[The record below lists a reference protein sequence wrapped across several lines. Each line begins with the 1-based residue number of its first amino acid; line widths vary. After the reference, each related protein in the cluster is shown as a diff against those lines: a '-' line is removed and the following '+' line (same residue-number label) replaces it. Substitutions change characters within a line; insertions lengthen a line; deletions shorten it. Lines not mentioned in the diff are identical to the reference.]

1 LSDDISDDMP
11 DDPSGDHP
19 EAVSDDLPDDGLRFP
34 FEHPRLFDP
43 PPEWRQLRGGCPVAR
58 AQLPTGDRA
67 WLVTRYED
75 VRAVLNDPRLS
86 RAAATRPDAP
96 RLGPAR
102 PEPDSIMA
110 MDPPDHTRLRRLLAP
125 AFTGRQAELLRPRI
139 TRTTE
144 RLLDGMAEIGPPVDL
159 VEHLARPLP
168 IITICELLGVPDG
181 DRESFKEWT
190 DAALTLA
197 PHAVGTVTGARQRL
211 ADYLRHLI
219 AEKQQTPGDDLLGT
233 LIAARDGDRLRP
245 AELVTVAATLITA
258 GYHTVANS
266 LSNSVLA
273 LLRHPGQLDPLRG
286 VEFPAAAVEELL
298 RWTPG
303 PVSGG
308 TIRIATEEL
317 KIGSTVVR
325 PGEAVIPS
333 TASANRDA
341 DMFPGPDVLDLGRTE
356 NRHIAFGHGIHRC
369 LGAPLARVELQ
380 VAFGALLRRFPGLRL
395 AVAEEELTW
404 GAGMIRGLSSL
415 PVAW

>member
-1 LSDDISDDMP
+1 LSDDIP
-11 DDPSGDHP
+11 GAVPGDNP
-19 EAVSDDLPDDGLRFP
+19 GEDLRFP
-34 FEHPRLFDP
+34 FEHSRLFDP
-43 PPEWRQLRGGCPVAR
+43 PPEWRRLREGCPVAH
-58 AQLPTGDRA
+58 AELPTGDRA

-86 RAAATRPDAP
+86 RAATTRPEAP

-125 AFTGRQAELLRPRI
+125 AFTGRQAERLRPRI
-139 TRTTE
+139 ARTAE
-144 RLLDGMAEIGPPVDL
+144 RLLDDMAEIGPPVDL

-168 IITICELLGVPDG
+168 IITICELLGVPDR

-197 PHAVGTVTGARQRL
+197 PHATGTVTAARQRL

-233 LIAARDGDRLRP
+233 LIAARDEDRLRP

-266 LSNSVLA
+266 LANSVLG
-273 LLRHPGQLDPLRG
+273 LLRHPEQLDPLRG
-286 VEFPAAAVEELL
+286 AEEFPAAAVEELL

-308 TIRIATEEL
+308 TIRIAAEEL

-341 DMFPGPDVLDLGRTE
+341 DAFENPDALDLSRVA

-395 AVAEEELTW
+395 AVPEEELTW
-404 GAGMIRGLSSL
+404 GSGMLRGVSRL

>member
-1 LSDDISDDMP
+1 MSDDIP
-11 DDPSGDHP
+11 D
-19 EAVSDDLPDDGLRFP
+19 EGLRFP
-34 FEHPRLFDP
+34 FETSRLFDP
-43 PPEWRQLRGGCPVAR
+43 PAEWRLLRESCPVAR
-58 AQLPTGDRA
+58 ADLPTGDRA

-86 RAAATRPDAP
+86 RAATTRPDAP

-125 AFTGRQAELLRPRI
+125 AFTGRQAERLRPRI
-139 TRTTE
+139 ARTAE
-144 RLLDGMAEIGPPVDL
+144 RLLDDMAEIGPPVDL

-168 IITICELLGVPDG
+168 IITICELLGVPDE

-197 PHAVGTVTGARQRL
+197 PHAAGAVTGARERL

-233 LIAARDGDRLRP
+233 LIAARDEDRLRP

-266 LSNSVLA
+266 LANSVLA

-286 VEFPAAAVEELL
+286 GPFPAEAVEELL

-308 TIRIATEEL
+308 TIRIATEEV
-317 KIGSTVVR
+317 KIGATVVR

-341 DMFPGPDVLDLGRTE
+341 EAFEDPDVLDLGRPE

-380 VAFGALLRRFPGLRL
+380 VALDALVRRFPALRL
-395 AVAEEELTW
+395 AVAERELSW
-404 GAGMIRGLSSL
+404 GTGMIRGVNAL

>member
-1 LSDDISDDMP
+1 
-11 DDPSGDHP
+11 
-19 EAVSDDLPDDGLRFP
+19 
-34 FEHPRLFDP
+34 
-43 PPEWRQLRGGCPVAR
+43 
-58 AQLPTGDRA
+58 
-67 WLVTRYED
+67 
-75 VRAVLNDPRLS
+75 
-86 RAAATRPDAP
+86 
-96 RLGPAR
+96 
-102 PEPDSIMA
+102 MA

-125 AFTGRQAELLRPRI
+125 AFTGRQAERLRPRI
-139 TRTTE
+139 ARTVE
-144 RLLDGMAEIGPPVDL
+144 RLLDDMAEIGPPVDL

-168 IITICELLGVPDG
+168 IITICELLGVPDE

-197 PHAVGTVTGARQRL
+197 PHAAGAVTGARQRL

-219 AEKQQTPGDDLLGT
+219 AEKQRTPGDDLLGT
-233 LIAARDGDRLRP
+233 LIAARDEDRLRP

-266 LSNSVLA
+266 LANSVLA

-286 VEFPAAAVEELL
+286 GPFPAEAVEELL

-308 TIRIATEEL
+308 TIRIATEEV
-317 KIGSTVVR
+317 KIGDTVVR

-341 DMFPGPDVLDLGRTE
+341 EAFEAPDVLDLGRPE

-380 VAFGALLRRFPGLRL
+380 VALDALVRRFPALRL
-395 AVAEEELTW
+395 AVAERELSW
-404 GAGMIRGLSSL
+404 GTGMIRGVNAL

>member
-1 LSDDISDDMP
+1 MSDDIP
-11 DDPSGDHP
+11 DEGPRCP
-19 EAVSDDLPDDGLRFP
+19 AEGLRFP
-34 FEHPRLFDP
+34 FETSRLFDP
-43 PPEWRQLRGGCPVAR
+43 PAEWRELRESCPVAR
-58 AQLPTGDRA
+58 ADLPTGDRA

-86 RAAATRPDAP
+86 RAATTRPDAP

-125 AFTGRQAELLRPRI
+125 AFTGRQAERLRPRI
-139 TRTTE
+139 ARTAE
-144 RLLDGMAEIGPPVDL
+144 RLLDDMAEIGPPVDL

-168 IITICELLGVPDG
+168 IITICELLGVPDE

-197 PHAVGTVTGARQRL
+197 PHAAGAVTGARERL

-219 AEKQQTPGDDLLGT
+219 AEKQHRPGDDLLGT
-233 LIAARDGDRLRP
+233 LIAAREEDRLRP

-266 LSNSVLA
+266 LANSVLA
-273 LLRHPGQLDPLRG
+273 LLRHPDQLDPLRG
-286 VEFPAAAVEELL
+286 GPFPPQAVEELL

-308 TIRIATEEL
+308 TIRIATQEV
-317 KIGSTVVR
+317 KVGSTVVR

-341 DMFPGPDVLDLGRTE
+341 AAFEDPDALDLSRAE

-369 LGAPLARVELQ
+369 LGAPLARVELH
-380 VAFGALLRRFPGLRL
+380 VAFDALLRRFPGLRL

-404 GAGMIRGLSSL
+404 GTGMIRGVTEL

>member
-1 LSDDISDDMP
+1 MSDDIP
-11 DDPSGDHP
+11 DEGPRCP
-19 EAVSDDLPDDGLRFP
+19 AEGLRFP
-34 FEHPRLFDP
+34 FETSRLFDP
-43 PPEWRQLRGGCPVAR
+43 PAEWRELREGCPVAR
-58 AQLPTGDRA
+58 ADLPTGDRA

-86 RAAATRPDAP
+86 RAATTRPDAP

-125 AFTGRQAELLRPRI
+125 AFTGRQAERLRPRI
-139 TRTTE
+139 ARTAE
-144 RLLDGMAEIGPPVDL
+144 RLLDDMAEIGPPVDL

-168 IITICELLGVPDG
+168 IITICELLGVPDE

-197 PHAVGTVTGARQRL
+197 PHAAGAVTGARERL

-219 AEKQQTPGDDLLGT
+219 AEKQHRPGDDLLGT
-233 LIAARDGDRLRP
+233 LIAAREEDRLRP

-266 LSNSVLA
+266 LANAVLA
-273 LLRHPGQLDPLRG
+273 LLRHPDQLDPLRG
-286 VEFPAAAVEELL
+286 GPFPPQAVEELL

-308 TIRIATEEL
+308 TIRIATQEV
-317 KIGSTVVR
+317 KVGSTVVR

-341 DMFPGPDVLDLGRTE
+341 AAFEDPDALDLSRAE

-369 LGAPLARVELQ
+369 LGAPLARVELH
-380 VAFGALLRRFPGLRL
+380 VAFDALLRRFPGLRL

-404 GAGMIRGLSSL
+404 GTGMIRGVTEL

>member
-1 LSDDISDDMP
+1 MSDDIP
-11 DDPSGDHP
+11 D
-19 EAVSDDLPDDGLRFP
+19 EGLRFP
-34 FEHPRLFDP
+34 FETSRLFDP
-43 PPEWRQLRGGCPVAR
+43 PAEWRLLRESCPVAR
-58 AQLPTGDRA
+58 ADLPTGDRA

-86 RAAATRPDAP
+86 RAATTRPDAP

-125 AFTGRQAELLRPRI
+125 AFTGRQAERLRPRI
-139 TRTTE
+139 ARTAE
-144 RLLDGMAEIGPPVDL
+144 RLLDDMAEIGPPVDL

-168 IITICELLGVPDG
+168 IITICELLGVPDE

-197 PHAVGTVTGARQRL
+197 PHAAGAVTGARERL

-219 AEKQQTPGDDLLGT
+219 AEKQRTPGDDLLGT
-233 LIAARDGDRLRP
+233 LIAARDEDRLRP

-266 LSNSVLA
+266 LANSVLA

-286 VEFPAAAVEELL
+286 GTFPAEAVEELL

-308 TIRIATEEL
+308 TIRIATEEV
-317 KIGSTVVR
+317 KIGATVVR

-341 DMFPGPDVLDLGRTE
+341 EAFEDPDVLDLGRPE

-380 VAFGALLRRFPGLRL
+380 VALDALVRRFPALRL
-395 AVAEEELTW
+395 AVAERELSW
-404 GAGMIRGLSSL
+404 GTGMIRGVNAL

>member
-1 LSDDISDDMP
+1 MSDDVP
-11 DDPSGDHP
+11 DT
-19 EAVSDDLPDDGLRFP
+19 ASDDLCDAVRFP
-34 FEHPRLFDP
+34 FEHGQLFDP
-43 PPEWRQLRGGCPVAR
+43 PPEWQRLRERCTVSR
-58 AQLPTGDRA
+58 AELPSGDRA

-125 AFTGRQAELLRPRI
+125 AFTGRQAERLRPGI
-139 TRTTE
+139 ARTTE
-144 RLLDGMAEIGPPVDL
+144 RLLDVMAETGPPVDL

-168 IITICELLGVPDG
+168 VITICELLGVPDE

-197 PHAVGTVTGARQRL
+197 PHAAGTVTGARQRL

-219 AEKQQTPGDDLLGT
+219 AEKQHDPGDDVLGT
-233 LIAARDGDRLRP
+233 LIAARDEDRLRP

-266 LSNSVLA
+266 LANSVLA
-273 LLRHPGQLDPLRG
+273 LLRHPAQLEPLRG
-286 VEFPAAAVEELL
+286 AAEFPATAVEELL

-303 PVSGG
+303 TVSGG
-308 TIRIATEEL
+308 TIRIATQEM
-317 KIGSTVVR
+317 KVGSTLIG
-325 PGEAVIPS
+325 PGEAVIHS
-333 TASANRDA
+333 TTSANRDPDA
-341 DMFPGPDVLDLGRTE
+341 FPDPEVLDLTRTG

-380 VAFGALLRRFPGLRL
+380 VAFGALLRRFPTLRL
-395 AVAEEELTW
+395 AAEEHQLTW
-404 GAGMIRGLSSL
+404 GTGMLRGVTAL

>member
-1 LSDDISDDMP
+1 MSDDIP
-11 DDPSGDHP
+11 DEGPRCP
-19 EAVSDDLPDDGLRFP
+19 AEGLRFP
-34 FEHPRLFDP
+34 FETSRLFDP
-43 PPEWRQLRGGCPVAR
+43 PAEWRELRESCPVAR
-58 AQLPTGDRA
+58 ADLPTGDRA

-86 RAAATRPDAP
+86 RAATTRPDAP

-125 AFTGRQAELLRPRI
+125 AFTGRQAERLRPRI
-139 TRTTE
+139 ARTAE
-144 RLLDGMAEIGPPVDL
+144 RLLDDMAEIGPPVDL

-168 IITICELLGVPDG
+168 IITICELLGVPDE

-197 PHAVGTVTGARQRL
+197 PHAAGAVTGARERL

-219 AEKQQTPGDDLLGT
+219 AEKQHRPGDDLLGT
-233 LIAARDGDRLRP
+233 LIAAREEDRLRP

-266 LSNSVLA
+266 LANSVLA
-273 LLRHPGQLDPLRG
+273 LLRHPEQLDPLRG
-286 VEFPAAAVEELL
+286 GPFPPQAVEELL

-308 TIRIATEEL
+308 TIRIATQEV
-317 KIGSTVVR
+317 KVGSTVVR

-341 DMFPGPDVLDLGRTE
+341 AAFEDPDALDLSRAE

-369 LGAPLARVELQ
+369 LGAPLARVELH
-380 VAFGALLRRFPGLRL
+380 VAFDALLRRFPGLRL

-404 GAGMIRGLSSL
+404 GTGMIRGVTEL

>member
-1 LSDDISDDMP
+1 MSDDIP
-11 DDPSGDHP
+11 DSVPGDQP
-19 EAVSDDLPDDGLRFP
+19 GGDLRFP
-34 FEHPRLFDP
+34 FEHSTLFGP
-43 PPEWRQLRGGCPVAR
+43 PPEWRELREGCPVAR
-58 AQLPTGDRA
+58 AELPTGDHA

-75 VRAVLNDPRLS
+75 VRAVLNDDRLS
-86 RAAATRPDAP
+86 RAAATRPGTP

-102 PEPDSIMA
+102 PEPDSVMA

-125 AFTGRQAELLRPRI
+125 AFTGRRTEALRPRI
-139 TRTTE
+139 ARTTE
-144 RLLDGMAEIGPPVDL
+144 RLLDTVAELGPPVDL

-168 IITICELLGVPDG
+168 IITICELLGVPEQ

-197 PHAVGTVTGARQRL
+197 PHAAGAVTGARQQL

-219 AEKQQTPGDDLLGT
+219 AEKQQTPGDDLLGS
-233 LIAARDGDRLRP
+233 LIAARDEDRLRP

-266 LSNSVLA
+266 LSNAVLA
-273 LLRHPGQLDPLRG
+273 LLRHPEQLEALRG
-286 VEFPAAAVEELL
+286 APEFPAEAVEELL

-308 TIRIATEEL
+308 TIRIATEEV
-317 KIGSTVVR
+317 KIGSTLVR

-333 TASANRDA
+333 TASANRDPRA
-341 DMFPGPDVLDLGRTE
+341 FPDPDTLDLSRAA

-369 LGAPLARVELQ
+369 LGAPLARIELQ
-380 VAFGALLRRFPGLRL
+380 VAFSALLRRFPGLRL
-395 AVAEEELTW
+395 AVDASELTW
-404 GAGMIRGLSSL
+404 GSGMIRGLTEL

>member
-1 LSDDISDDMP
+1 LSDDIP
-11 DDPSGDHP
+11 DEGPRCP
-19 EAVSDDLPDDGLRFP
+19 AEGLRFP
-34 FEHPRLFDP
+34 FETSRLFDP
-43 PPEWRQLRGGCPVAR
+43 PAEWRELRESCPVAR
-58 AQLPTGDRA
+58 ADLPTGDRA

-86 RAAATRPDAP
+86 RAATTRPDAP

-125 AFTGRQAELLRPRI
+125 AFTGRQAERLRPRI
-139 TRTTE
+139 ARTAE
-144 RLLDGMAEIGPPVDL
+144 RLLDDMAEIGPPVDL

-168 IITICELLGVPDG
+168 IITICELLGVPDE

-197 PHAVGTVTGARQRL
+197 PHAAGAVTGARERL

-219 AEKQQTPGDDLLGT
+219 AEKQHRPGDDLLGT
-233 LIAARDGDRLRP
+233 LIAAREEDRLRP

-266 LSNSVLA
+266 LANSVLA
-273 LLRHPGQLDPLRG
+273 LLRHPEQLDPLRG
-286 VEFPAAAVEELL
+286 GPFPPQAVEELL

-308 TIRIATEEL
+308 TIRIATQEV
-317 KIGSTVVR
+317 KVGSTVVR

-341 DMFPGPDVLDLGRTE
+341 EAFEDPDALDLSRAE

-369 LGAPLARVELQ
+369 LGAPLARVELH
-380 VAFGALLRRFPGLRL
+380 VAFDALLRRFPGLRL

-404 GAGMIRGLSSL
+404 GTGMIRGVTEL

>member
-1 LSDDISDDMP
+1 MSDDIP
-11 DDPSGDHP
+11 D
-19 EAVSDDLPDDGLRFP
+19 EGLRFP
-34 FEHPRLFDP
+34 FETSRLFDP
-43 PPEWRQLRGGCPVAR
+43 PAEWRLLRESCPVAR
-58 AQLPTGDRA
+58 ADLPTGDRA

-86 RAAATRPDAP
+86 RAATTRPDAP

-125 AFTGRQAELLRPRI
+125 AFTGRQAERLRPRI
-139 TRTTE
+139 ARTAE
-144 RLLDGMAEIGPPVDL
+144 RLLDDMAEIGPPVDL

-168 IITICELLGVPDG
+168 IITICELLGVPDE

-197 PHAVGTVTGARQRL
+197 PHAAGAVTGARERL

-233 LIAARDGDRLRP
+233 LIAARDEDRLRP

-266 LSNSVLA
+266 LANSVLA

-286 VEFPAAAVEELL
+286 GPFPAEAVEELL

-308 TIRIATEEL
+308 TIRIATEEV
-317 KIGSTVVR
+317 KIGATVVR

-341 DMFPGPDVLDLGRTE
+341 EAFDDPDVLDLGRPE

-380 VAFGALLRRFPGLRL
+380 VALDALVRRFPALRL
-395 AVAEEELTW
+395 AVAERELSW
-404 GAGMIRGLSSL
+404 GTGMIRGVNAL

>member
-1 LSDDISDDMP
+1 MSDDIP
-11 DDPSGDHP
+11 D
-19 EAVSDDLPDDGLRFP
+19 EGLRFP
-34 FEHPRLFDP
+34 FETSRLFDP
-43 PPEWRQLRGGCPVAR
+43 PAEWRLLRESCPVAR
-58 AQLPTGDRA
+58 ADLPTGDRA

-86 RAAATRPDAP
+86 RAATTRPDAP

-125 AFTGRQAELLRPRI
+125 AFTGRQAERLRPRI
-139 TRTTE
+139 ARTAE
-144 RLLDGMAEIGPPVDL
+144 RLLDDMAEIGPPVDL

-168 IITICELLGVPDG
+168 IITICELLGVPDE

-197 PHAVGTVTGARQRL
+197 PHAAGAVTGARERL

-219 AEKQQTPGDDLLGT
+219 AEKQEKQQTPGDDLLGT
-233 LIAARDGDRLRP
+233 LIAARDEDRLRP

-266 LSNSVLA
+266 LANSVLA

-286 VEFPAAAVEELL
+286 GPFPAEAVEELL

-308 TIRIATEEL
+308 TIRIATQEV
-317 KIGSTVVR
+317 KIGATVVR

-341 DMFPGPDVLDLGRTE
+341 GAFEDPDVLDLGRPE

-380 VAFGALLRRFPGLRL
+380 VALDALVRRFPALRL
-395 AVAEEELTW
+395 AVAERELSW
-404 GAGMIRGLSSL
+404 GTGMIRGVNAL

>member
-1 LSDDISDDMP
+1 MSDDAPDAESDDIS
-11 DDPSGDHP
+11 
-19 EAVSDDLPDDGLRFP
+19 EAVRFP
-34 FEHPRLFDP
+34 FEHGRLFDP
-43 PPEWRQLRGGCPVAR
+43 PPEWRSLREGCPVTR
-58 AQLPTGDRA
+58 AHLPTGDRA

-86 RAAATRPDAP
+86 RAATTRPDAP

-125 AFTGRQAELLRPRI
+125 AFTGRQAERLRPRI
-139 TRTTE
+139 ARTTG
-144 RLLDGMAEIGPPVDL
+144 RLLDAMAEMGPPVDL
-159 VEHLARPLP
+159 VEHFARPLP
-168 IITICELLGVPDG
+168 VITICELLGVPDE

-197 PHAVGTVTGARQRL
+197 PHATGTVTAARQRL

-233 LIAARDGDRLRP
+233 LIAARDEDRLRP

-266 LSNSVLA
+266 LANSVLA
-273 LLRHPGQLDPLRG
+273 LLRHPAQLDPLRG
-286 VEFPAAAVEELL
+286 AEEFPAAAVDELL

-317 KIGSTVVR
+317 KVGTTVIR

-341 DMFPGPDVLDLGRTE
+341 DAFADPDTLDLTRAE

-380 VAFGALLRRFPGLRL
+380 VAFGALLHRFPALRL
-395 AVAEEELTW
+395 AAPEEQLTW
-404 GAGMIRGLSSL
+404 GTGMLRGVTAL
-415 PVAW
+415 PVTW

>member
-1 LSDDISDDMP
+1 MSDDIP
-11 DDPSGDHP
+11 DEGPRCP
-19 EAVSDDLPDDGLRFP
+19 AEGLRFP
-34 FEHPRLFDP
+34 FETSRLFDP
-43 PPEWRQLRGGCPVAR
+43 PAEWRELRESCPVAR
-58 AQLPTGDRA
+58 ADLPTGDRA

-86 RAAATRPDAP
+86 RAATTRPDAP

-125 AFTGRQAELLRPRI
+125 AFTGRQAERLRPRI
-139 TRTTE
+139 ARTAE
-144 RLLDGMAEIGPPVDL
+144 RLLDDMTEIGPPVDL

-168 IITICELLGVPDG
+168 IITICELLGVPDE

-197 PHAVGTVTGARQRL
+197 PHAAGAVTGARERL

-219 AEKQQTPGDDLLGT
+219 AEKQHRPGDDLLGT
-233 LIAARDGDRLRP
+233 LIAAREEDRLRP

-266 LSNSVLA
+266 LANSVLA
-273 LLRHPGQLDPLRG
+273 LLRHPEQLDPLRG
-286 VEFPAAAVEELL
+286 GPFPPQAVEELL

-308 TIRIATEEL
+308 TIRIATQEV
-317 KIGSTVVR
+317 KVGSTVVR

-341 DMFPGPDVLDLGRTE
+341 AAFEDPDALDLSRAE

-369 LGAPLARVELQ
+369 LGAPLARVELH
-380 VAFGALLRRFPGLRL
+380 VAFDALLRRFPGLRL

-404 GAGMIRGLSSL
+404 GTGMIRGVTEL

>member
-1 LSDDISDDMP
+1 MSDDIP
-11 DDPSGDHP
+11 DEGPRCP
-19 EAVSDDLPDDGLRFP
+19 AEGLRFP
-34 FEHPRLFDP
+34 FETSRLFDP
-43 PPEWRQLRGGCPVAR
+43 PAEWRELREGCPVAR
-58 AQLPTGDRA
+58 ADLPTGDRA

-86 RAAATRPDAP
+86 RAATTRPDAP

-125 AFTGRQAELLRPRI
+125 AFTGRQAERLRPRI
-139 TRTTE
+139 ARTAE
-144 RLLDGMAEIGPPVDL
+144 RLLDDMAEIGPPVDL

-168 IITICELLGVPDG
+168 IITICELLGVPDE

-197 PHAVGTVTGARQRL
+197 PHAAGAVTGARERL

-219 AEKQQTPGDDLLGT
+219 AEKQHRPGDDLLGT
-233 LIAARDGDRLRP
+233 LIAAREEDRLRP

-266 LSNSVLA
+266 LANSVLA
-273 LLRHPGQLDPLRG
+273 LLRHPDQLDPLRG
-286 VEFPAAAVEELL
+286 GPFPPQAVEELL

-308 TIRIATEEL
+308 TIRIATQEV
-317 KIGSTVVR
+317 KVGSTVVR

-341 DMFPGPDVLDLGRTE
+341 AAFEDPDALDLSRAE

-369 LGAPLARVELQ
+369 LGAPLARVELH
-380 VAFGALLRRFPGLRL
+380 VAFDALLRRFPGLRL

-404 GAGMIRGLSSL
+404 GTGMIRGVTEL

>member
-1 LSDDISDDMP
+1 MSDDIP
-11 DDPSGDHP
+11 DAVSGDTP
-19 EAVSDDLPDDGLRFP
+19 GDNLRFP
-34 FEHPRLFDP
+34 FEHSRLFAP
-43 PPEWRQLRGGCPVAR
+43 PPEWQRLREGCPVAR
-58 AQLPTGDRA
+58 AELPTGDRA

-75 VRAVLNDPRLS
+75 VRAVLNDTRLS
-86 RAAATRPDAP
+86 RAATTRPDAP

-139 TRTTE
+139 VRTAE
-144 RLLDGMAEIGPPVDL
+144 RLLDDMAEIGPPVDL

-168 IITICELLGVPDG
+168 IITICELLGVPER

-197 PHAVGTVTGARQRL
+197 PHAAGTVTGARQRL

-219 AEKQQTPGDDLLGT
+219 AEKQQAPGDDLLGT
-233 LIAARDGDRLRP
+233 LIAARDEDRLRP
-245 AELVTVAATLITA
+245 AELVTVAATLLTA

-266 LSNSVLA
+266 LANSVLA
-273 LLRHPGQLDPLRG
+273 LLRHPEQLDPLRG
-286 VEFPAAAVEELL
+286 AKGFPAAAVEELL

-341 DMFPGPDVLDLGRTE
+341 AAFPDPDALDLTRAG

-369 LGAPLARVELQ
+369 LGAQLARVELQ

-404 GAGMIRGLSSL
+404 GTGMIRGVSAL

>member
-1 LSDDISDDMP
+1 MSDDIP
-11 DDPSGDHP
+11 D
-19 EAVSDDLPDDGLRFP
+19 EGLRFP
-34 FEHPRLFDP
+34 FETSRLFDP
-43 PPEWRQLRGGCPVAR
+43 PAEWRLLRESCPVAR
-58 AQLPTGDRA
+58 ADLPTGDRA

-86 RAAATRPDAP
+86 RAATTRPDAP

-125 AFTGRQAELLRPRI
+125 AFTGRQAERLRPRI
-139 TRTTE
+139 ARTAE
-144 RLLDGMAEIGPPVDL
+144 RLLDDMAEIGPPVDL

-168 IITICELLGVPDG
+168 IITICELLGVPDE

-197 PHAVGTVTGARQRL
+197 PHAAGAVTGARERL

-219 AEKQQTPGDDLLGT
+219 AEKQEKQQTPGDDLLGT
-233 LIAARDGDRLRP
+233 LIAARDEDRLRP

-266 LSNSVLA
+266 LANSVLA

-286 VEFPAAAVEELL
+286 GPFPAEAVEELL

-308 TIRIATEEL
+308 TIRIATEEV
-317 KIGSTVVR
+317 KIGATVVR

-341 DMFPGPDVLDLGRTE
+341 EAFEDPDVLDLGRPE

-380 VAFGALLRRFPGLRL
+380 VALDALVRRFPALRL
-395 AVAEEELTW
+395 AVTERELSW
-404 GAGMIRGLSSL
+404 GTGMIRGVNAL

>member
-1 LSDDISDDMP
+1 MP
-11 DDPSGDHP
+11 D
-19 EAVSDDLPDDGLRFP
+19 EGLRFP
-34 FEHPRLFDP
+34 FETSRLFDP
-43 PPEWRQLRGGCPVAR
+43 PAEWRLLRESCPVAR
-58 AQLPTGDRA
+58 ADLPTGDRA

-86 RAAATRPDAP
+86 RAATTRPDAP

-125 AFTGRQAELLRPRI
+125 AFTGRQAERLRPRI
-139 TRTTE
+139 ARTAE
-144 RLLDGMAEIGPPVDL
+144 RLLDDMAEIGPPVDL

-168 IITICELLGVPDG
+168 IITICELLGVPDE

-197 PHAVGTVTGARQRL
+197 PHAAGAVTGARERL

-219 AEKQQTPGDDLLGT
+219 AEKQRTPGDDLLGT
-233 LIAARDGDRLRP
+233 LIAARDEDRLRP

-266 LSNSVLA
+266 LANSVLA

-286 VEFPAAAVEELL
+286 GTFPAEAVEELL

-308 TIRIATEEL
+308 TIRIATEEV
-317 KIGSTVVR
+317 KIGATVVR

-341 DMFPGPDVLDLGRTE
+341 EAFEDPDVLDLGRPE

-380 VAFGALLRRFPGLRL
+380 VALDALVRRFPALRL
-395 AVAEEELTW
+395 AVAERELSW
-404 GAGMIRGLSSL
+404 GTGMIRGVNAL

>member
-1 LSDDISDDMP
+1 LSDDIP
-11 DDPSGDHP
+11 DEGPRCP
-19 EAVSDDLPDDGLRFP
+19 AEGLRFP
-34 FEHPRLFDP
+34 FETSRLFDP
-43 PPEWRQLRGGCPVAR
+43 PAEWRELRESCPVAR
-58 AQLPTGDRA
+58 ADLPTGDRA

-86 RAAATRPDAP
+86 RAATTRPDAP

-125 AFTGRQAELLRPRI
+125 AFTGRQAERLRPRI
-139 TRTTE
+139 ARTAE
-144 RLLDGMAEIGPPVDL
+144 RLLDDMAEIGPPVDL

-168 IITICELLGVPDG
+168 IITICELLGVPDE

-197 PHAVGTVTGARQRL
+197 PHAAGAVTGARERL

-219 AEKQQTPGDDLLGT
+219 AEKQHRPGDDLLGT
-233 LIAARDGDRLRP
+233 LIAAREEDRLRP

-266 LSNSVLA
+266 LANSVLA
-273 LLRHPGQLDPLRG
+273 LLRHPDQLDPLRG
-286 VEFPAAAVEELL
+286 GPFPPQAVEELL

-308 TIRIATEEL
+308 TIRIATQEV
-317 KIGSTVVR
+317 KVGSTVVR

-341 DMFPGPDVLDLGRTE
+341 EAFEDPDALDLSRAE

-369 LGAPLARVELQ
+369 LGAPLARVELH
-380 VAFGALLRRFPGLRL
+380 VAFDALLRRFPGLRL

-404 GAGMIRGLSSL
+404 GTGMIRGVTEL

>member
-1 LSDDISDDMP
+1 MSDDTQDAV
-11 DDPSGDHP
+11 SGDQP
-19 EAVSDDLPDDGLRFP
+19 GEDLRFP
-34 FEHPRLFDP
+34 FEQAELFEP
-43 PPEWRQLRGGCPVAR
+43 PPQWGRLRGTCPVAR
-58 AQLPTGDRA
+58 AELPTGDRA

-75 VRAVLNDPRLS
+75 VRSVLNDPRLS

-125 AFTGRQAELLRPRI
+125 AFTGRRAELLRPRI
-139 TRTTE
+139 ERTAE
-144 RLLDGMAEIGPPVDL
+144 HLLDHMAELGPPADL
-159 VEHLARPLP
+159 VEHLTRPLP
-168 IITICELLGVPDG
+168 IITICELLGVPDR

-197 PHAVGTVTGARQRL
+197 PHAAGAVTGARQRL

-219 AEKQQTPGDDLLGT
+219 AEKQQTPGDDLLGS
-233 LIAARDGDRLRP
+233 LIAARDEDRLRP

-266 LSNSVLA
+266 LANSVLA
-273 LLRHPGQLDPLRG
+273 LLRHPDQLEPLRG
-286 VEFPAAAVEELL
+286 GGQFPAEAVEELL

-317 KIGSTVVR
+317 KIGTTVVR

-333 TASANRDA
+333 TASANRDQAAFPDA
-341 DMFPGPDVLDLGRTE
+341 DRLDLTREGA
-356 NRHIAFGHGIHRC
+356 RHIAFGHGIHRC

-380 VAFGALLRRFPGLRL
+380 VAFSALLRRFPGLRL

-404 GAGMIRGLSSL
+404 GTGMIRGVSAL